1 MSTMSSSR
9 PYLVRALYD
18 WIVDNQCTPYLL
30 VNALHD
36 RVSVPLD
43 HVNPDGQIVL
53 NISPSAVN
61 EFSLEDNNLFFS
73 ARFGGVPTDIF
84 VPCAAIMGIYA
95 KENQQGMIFEIEPEI
110 TTPPPTSPS
119 PVPSSASTSISPI
132 ANNKKRPSLKVVK

>member
-1 MSTMSSSR
+1 MSMMTSSR

-36 RVSVPLD
+36 QVLVPQNY
-43 HVNPDGQIVL
+43 VNSDGQIVL
-53 NISPSAVN
+53 NISPTAVN
-61 EFSLEDNNLFFS
+61 DFSMGDDNLSFS

-95 KENQQGMIFEIEPEI
+95 KENQQGMIFELEPE
-110 TTPPPTSPS
+110 TDLPPPRSPS
-119 PVPSSASTSISPI
+119 SSGFGAKRPSD
-132 ANNKKRPSLKVVK
+132 NKKRPSLKVVK